1 MPTLLRNKLLLSL
14 GTASLALALTG
25 PAAAGALYRWTAEDG
40 TVSFTDDPK
49 RIPERHRAGAEALE
63 TRSLGGYARLTPEDS
78 ALRRSYEDR
87 LQARLERLR
96 ELNAEPVL
104 AALPAAGQP
113 GARGPE
119 AIVELNDATS
129 VRIPAMPAE
138 GDEPI
143 IVEEVRVLRPGRI
156 VTVHDTVV
164 RQGERILMVVRP
176 DQPLNAS
183 PSDFI
188 DEDELLGR

>member
-1 MPTLLRNKLLLSL
+1 MLTLLRNKLVLSL
-14 GTASLALALTG
+14 AGAALALALAG

-49 RIPERHRAGAEALE
+49 RIPERHRGGAQALP
-63 TRSLGGYARLTPEDS
+63 SQGGLGGYARLTPEDS

-96 ELNAEPVL
+96 ELNAEPVV
-104 AALPAAGQP
+104 AALPAAP

-119 AIVELNDATS
+119 AVVVLNDATS
-129 VRIPAMPAE
+129 VRIPAMAAE

-143 IVEEVRVLRPGRI
+143 VVEEVRVKRPGRLI
-156 VTVHDTVV
+156 TVHDTVV

-188 DEDELLGR
+188 EEDELLGR